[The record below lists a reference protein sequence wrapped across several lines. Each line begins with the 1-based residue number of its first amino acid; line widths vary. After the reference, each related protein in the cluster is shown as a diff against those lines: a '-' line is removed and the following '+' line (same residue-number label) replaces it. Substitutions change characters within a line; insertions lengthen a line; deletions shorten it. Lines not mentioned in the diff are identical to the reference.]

1 MLQRRRRDGPT
12 ACQTCATV
20 LLASGAVA
28 QVRLAKPMPVSP
40 RLICPRRVRKAL
52 RTPSRASAI
61 SAVDLCDTPRR
72 IGKLPPTAALRRH
85 AGGAT
90 GSWWGDWRLAKSD
103 VRALVDGPVSYTA

>member
-61 SAVDLCDTPRR
+61 SAVDLCDSPVEKHRYGGGVVAVPFDGGR
-72 IGKLPPTAALRRH
+72 DRPSAWI
-85 AGGAT
+85 GAT
-90 GSWWGDWRLAKSD
+90 M
-103 VRALVDGPVSYTA
+103 